1 LPANQTFLIQSLE
14 VHFFPTVP
22 AVTAQNPA
30 VFGAQA
36 AALQVNDTYVVG
48 RTGNLQL
55 FIGQKPYLNEAPL
68 GRFPPKTHM
77 EVRAA
82 LADVST
88 AGASFQSR
96 IAHAY
101 WSGRPYLLDPCAIE
115 LIENQNFEVTLNWP
129 EGVQALP
136 SGNPGRLVVV
146 LDGFLYR
153 RPQ

>member
-1 LPANQTFLIQSLE
+1 
-14 VHFFPTVP
+14 
-22 AVTAQNPA
+22 
-30 VFGAQA
+30 
-36 AALQVNDTYVVG
+36 
-48 RTGNLQL
+48 
-55 FIGQKPYLNEAPL
+55 
-68 GRFPPKTHM
+68 M
-77 EVRAA
+77 EIHAA
-82 LADVST
+82 LADVSS
-88 AGASFQSR
+88 AAASLQSR

-101 WSGRPYLLDPCAIE
+101 WCGRPYLLDPAAIE